1 MTVPS
6 SKHADRRTVD
16 LSAYPDLVVICLGMR
31 VNRIAG
37 LRTLIGFGPKI
48 AKAAEPKPEGLLSH
62 ESFLW
67 SLFPM
72 HAGIR
77 QYWRDFPSLEPGRGP
92 IPTASGGRIFFAT
105 PAAQAFGMRRISA
118 VAGSKQFM
126 MMCLRRSACFI
137 SLQRFPRA
145 GRCFPH
151 ASEPNCKA
159 KPPWPR
165 RFQKRNITA
174 IRRRTL
180 LQSANRAATSRR
192 YCLIPLLV
200 LAMPRRG

>member
-1 MTVPS
+1 VTVPS

-77 QYWRDFPSLEPGRGP
+77 QYWRDFPSLERWARSDPHRVWWQNFLRDTGGTGFWHETYFR
-92 IPTASGGRIFFAT
+92 SGGIEAIYDDV
-105 PAAQAFGMRRISA
+105 PSPI
-118 VAGSKQFM
+118 
-126 MMCLRRSACFI
+126 
-137 SLQRFPRA
+137 A